1 VTYKALMVGNSDG
14 IGLAT
19 TKRLLADNW
28 DIVGISKSESPI
40 TNKAYYHHVAD
51 VSHSTYLE
59 SLSKLLSEGPFD
71 LCIYFAGIGEFLNP
85 LDMSHEPEVIDVN
98 LTGMVKTASKVIP
111 EMVKKG
117 RGHFIGVS
125 SLADELVSAEAPSY
139 HASKAG
145 FSNYLRGLSLALNSK
160 GIFVTNV
167 RFGFVDTKMAKG
179 NIKPLMMSVEKAVEH
194 MECCIKKKPVCHTA
208 PKLAIPL
215 IKIRKLM
222 MKLGAN

>member
-1 VTYKALMVGNSDG
+1 MAYKALMVGNSDG

-19 TKRLLADNW
+19 TKRLLAGNW
-28 DIVGISKSESPI
+28 DIFGISKSESPI
-40 TNKAYYHHVAD
+40 TNKAYHHRVAD
-51 VSHSTYLE
+51 IRHSNYTA
-59 SLSKLLSEGPFD
+59 SLNNLLSEGPFD
-71 LCIYFAGIGEFLNP
+71 LCIYFAGIGELLNP

-98 LTGMVKTASKVIP
+98 LTGMVKTASKIIP

-125 SLADELVSAEAPSY
+125 SLADELISAEAPSY

-179 NIKPLMMSVEKAVEH
+179 DFKPLMMSVEKAVEH
-194 MECCIKKKPVCHTA
+194 MEHCIKKKPVCYTA

-215 IKIRKLM
+215 IKFRKLM

>member
-1 VTYKALMVGNSDG
+1 MPYKGLIIGNSDG

-19 TKRLLADNW
+19 TKRLLASNW
-28 DIVGISKSESPI
+28 DIIGISKSESPI
-40 TNKAYYHHVAD
+40 TNKAYHHRVAD
-51 VSHSTYLE
+51 VSHSNYPVFLKE
-59 SLSKLLSEGPFD
+59 LLSEGPFD
-71 LCIYFAGIGEFLNP
+71 LCMYFAGIGNFLNP
-85 LDMSHEPEVIDVN
+85 LDMDHEPEVIDVN
-98 LTGMVKTASKVIP
+98 LTGMVITASKVIP

-125 SLADELVSAEAPSY
+125 SLADELISAEAPSY

-145 FSNYLRGLSLALNSK
+145 FSNYLRGLALALISK

-179 NIKPLMMSVEKAVEH
+179 DIKPLMMSVEKAADH
-194 MECCIKKKPVCHTA
+194 MEYCIKKKPICYTA
-208 PKLAIPL
+208 PKLAVPL
-215 IKIRKLM
+215 IKFRKLM